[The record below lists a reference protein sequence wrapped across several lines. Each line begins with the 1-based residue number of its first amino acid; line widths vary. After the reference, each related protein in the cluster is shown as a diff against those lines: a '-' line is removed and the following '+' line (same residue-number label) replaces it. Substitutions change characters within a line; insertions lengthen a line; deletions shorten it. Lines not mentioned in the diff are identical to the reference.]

1 MIHALCTR
9 KDRRNSK
16 DQCTCTWW
24 EAVDRRGYSCIPL
37 ACCQYVWVFPGVK
50 SLPVALNPSW
60 GHWMGCLSRHTSGHR
75 RVVNWWSP
83 AVSWWGRMLDSHGT
97 PTEGALGTS
106 GRGLGYRCSNLTS
119 GRAVDHNILLPKLE
133 HTICIKCIVLL
144 WFESCQID
152 LHLFIWMFSSHSKV
166 ICSIPQGCV
175 MGPFLLTFYILSLGS
190 IFRRHIT
197 NFIAMQMIPSFLYPW
212 SQM

>member
-1 MIHALCTR
+1 MYPEEQKKFKGPVYLHL
-9 KDRRNSK
+9 
-16 DQCTCTWW
+16 
-24 EAVDRRGYSCIPL
+24 VRGGGQAWIFLYPL
-37 ACCQYVWVFPGVK
+37 GL
-50 SLPVALNPSW
+50 LPVCLGFSWWKVSPSLW
-60 GHWMGCLSRHTSGHR
+60 LWNLLGHWMGCLSGHTSGHR

-83 AVSWWGRMLDSHGT
+83 AVSWWGRMLDRHGT
-97 PTEGALGTS
+97 LSEGALGTS

-119 GRAVDHNILLPKLE
+119 GRAVDHNILLPRLE

-144 WFESCQID
+144 WFESCRID
-152 LHLFIWMFSSHSKV
+152 LHLFVSMFSSHSKV
-166 ICSIPQGCV
+166 ICSVPQGCV